1 MPQLDIYTYFTQF
14 QWLLII
20 FTLLFLLINS
30 QFIPTFQSLF
40 EARSALQ
47 GTPRATE
54 LESQKG
60 ATFASESKDGV
71 AEGGVLKVFE
81 YEKAKHAK
89 TTSKPT
95 TSSQLV
101 VSKWDQIYDKFAKAA
116 PAPRAH
122 ARGLKARTQGT
133 TAVPGPAGAV
143 GGYKSNERSPNPATL
158 TATPGAVPGKKGKA
172 QSNKKGTAR

>member
-14 QWLLII
+14 QWLLLI
-20 FTLLFLLINS
+20 FTLLFLLING

-47 GTPRATE
+47 GTPRAPE

-60 ATFASESKDGV
+60 ATPALESKDGV
-71 AEGGVLKVFE
+71 GGAEGGSLKVFE
-81 YEKAKHAK
+81 FDQHTKAKPSK

-101 VSKWDQIYDKFAKAA
+101 VSNWDKIYEKFAKVAST
-116 PAPRAH
+116 PAT
-122 ARGLKARTQGT
+122 KANPNKGRVEGT
-133 TAVPGPAGAV
+133 T
-143 GGYKSNERSPNPATL
+143 GGTNEVSNKSNSK
-158 TATPGAVPGKKGKA
+158 VSGKKGKT
-172 QSNKKGTAR
+172 QSNKKAR

>member
-14 QWLLII
+14 QWLLLI
-20 FTLLFLLINS
+20 FTLLFLLING

-47 GTPRATE
+47 GTSRVPE

-60 ATFASESKDGV
+60 ATPALESKDGV
-71 AEGGVLKVFE
+71 NGEAMGGGLKVFE
-81 YEKAKHAK
+81 FDQHTKAKPSK
-89 TTSKPT
+89 TTSKPA

-116 PAPRAH
+116 PTA
-122 ARGLKARTQGT
+122 ARSARR
-133 TAVPGPAGAV
+133 PNKGPAANAA
-143 GGYKSNERSPNPATL
+143 GGTSEVSNKSNLKVS
-158 TATPGAVPGKKGKA
+158 GKKGKA
-172 QSNKKGTAR
+172 QSNKKGR

>member
-47 GTPRATE
+47 GTPRTTE

-116 PAPRAH
+116 PAPRP
-122 ARGLKARTQGT
+122 KARTQGT
-133 TAVPGPAGAV
+133 TAPFHGAGAV
-143 GGYKSNERSPNPATL
+143 GGSKSNERSPNPATL
-158 TATPGAVPGKKGKA
+158 TAVPGSGSGKKGKA